1 MVCTAFGQSNSSS
14 KKIGPIDERLAVVA
28 KIDSAKKLFS
38 TNPIAAFEK
47 VESAVTTAV
56 KLGYRFELAEAYYTL
71 SGFNANMEEYNSALL
86 HAGRALPIY
95 QTLEAWDKVYQCYL
109 LMGKS
114 CVALDDIEMGLTHY
128 KNAMQ
133 LAKKGGKTEA
143 YLKAKFE
150 LAALKLKQGK
160 TTEAENLFA
169 TMRQEATE
177 AKLNDLVAEI
187 DYKLG
192 EIYELKGEQT
202 RANDYYETAHSN
214 ALNTKNSTLLNRTNE
229 RFVQSYTNNGTTAD
243 NNKISNSLN
252 EAEVYFQNSGDTVS
266 LLDNSIQ
273 KADLLIA
280 QGNFSDA
287 ADELN
292 YSLDLSQQYGDLNK
306 QITSTKK
313 LYDVYDKADNNTE
326 ASKVYNNYKL
336 LLDSASRLKEQK
348 KQLTNQNQFALK
360 TVEKQIDNL
369 EQERKL
375 NRQTIELLQREKNLN
390 NQSIEQQQVL
400 LYVFGVILVL
410 FLAASIFVYRN
421 IKAKKRAHQLLYL
434 KSLRAQMNPHF
445 IFNSLNSVNNYISK
459 SNERAANKYLA
470 KFSKLMRQ
478 VLEYSQV
485 EFISLA
491 KEIEILQLYVE
502 LEHERFKDKFDFT
515 FLVDDSI
522 NIDSYTIPPMLVQ
535 PFIENAIWHG
545 LRYKEDSGLLEV
557 LLKDHNDYVEITV
570 RDNGIGRTKSQEL
583 KTVNQKKHRSSGMQN
598 VENRTEMIQAVFK
611 TKISYEIHDLPQNT
625 GTLVRIKLYRNG

>member
-1 MVCTAFGQSNSSS
+1 MVCTAFGQSNSGI
-14 KKIGPIDERLAVVA
+14 KKISPIDERLAVMA
-28 KIDSAKKLFS
+28 KIDSAKQLFK
-38 TNPIAAFEK
+38 TNPVAAFEK

-56 KLGYRFELAEAYYTL
+56 KLGYRFELAEAYFTL
-71 SGFNANMEEYNSALL
+71 SGFNASMEEYNSALL
-86 HAGRALPIY
+86 HAGRAVPIY

-114 CVALDDIEMGLTHY
+114 YVALDDIDMALIQY

-133 LAKKGGKTEA
+133 LAKKGEKTEA

-150 LAALKLKQGK
+150 FASLKLKQHK

-169 TMRQEATE
+169 TMREEASE
-177 AKLNDLVAEI
+177 AKLTDLVAEI

-192 EIYELKGEQT
+192 EIYEIKGEQN
-202 RANDYYETAHSN
+202 RANDFYETAHTN

-229 RFVQSYTNNGTTAD
+229 RFVQSYANNGTSAD
-243 NNKISNSLN
+243 DNKITNSLN
-252 EAEVYFQNSGDTVS
+252 EAADYFQDSGDTIS

-273 KADLLIA
+273 KADLFIA

-287 ADELN
+287 AVELN
-292 YSLDLSQQYGDLNK
+292 YSLDLSQQYGDLTK

-313 LYDVYDKADNNTE
+313 LYDVYDKIENKAE
-326 ASKVYNNYKL
+326 ASKIYTNYKL
-336 LLDSASRLKEQK
+336 LLDSASRLTEQK
-348 KQLTNQNQFALK
+348 KQVANQNQFALK
-360 TVEKQIDNL
+360 TVEKQIANL
-369 EQERKL
+369 EQEQKL
-375 NRQTIELLQREKNLN
+375 NRQTIELLQREKNLD
-390 NQSIEQQQVL
+390 NQSIRQQRVL
-400 LYVFGVILVL
+400 LYVFGIILIL
-410 FLAASIFVYRN
+410 FLAASVFVYRN

-522 NIDSYTIPPMLVQ
+522 NTDSYTIPPMLVQ

-545 LRYKEDSGLLEV
+545 LRYKEDTGLLEV
-557 LLKDHNDYVEITV
+557 LFKDRNDYVEITV
-570 RDNGIGRTKSQEL
+570 RDNGIGRRKSQEL
-583 KTVNQKKHRSSGMQN
+583 KTVNQKKHQSSGMQN

-611 TKISYEIHDLPQNT
+611 TKISYEINDLPENT